1 MKQRTAIVTG
11 AAGTI
16 GQGAVVQLLRQGRR
30 VVLVDKDAGKL
41 RAAARLCAEHGDV
54 LELVADLGAESA
66 PAAVADGIAQHGWEP
81 AGILVNNAG
90 ITIKHEGMAHDVIDV
105 SLQEWEL
112 TFRINVVASMLMAKM
127 VLPAMK
133 ASGWGRI
140 VNIAS
145 RAGRYNPN
153 QAGPAYVTSK
163 AAVLGLTRS
172 IANDFSR
179 HGITCNSIAP
189 GFVVSAM
196 TGLLSAQALQAL
208 VDRTPVGRGGSQDE
222 LGSAIA
228 YLCSE
233 DAGFISGACLD
244 VNGGQ
249 SMG

>member
-1 MKQRTAIVTG
+1 MKERTAIVTG

-30 VVLVDKDAGKL
+30 VVLADREADKLG
-41 RAAARLCAEHGDV
+41 AAARQCAEYGEV
-54 LELVADLGAESA
+54 MEVVADLADESA
-66 PAAVADGIAQHGWEP
+66 PSVIAAAIAQRGWEP

-90 ITIKHEGMAHDVIDV
+90 ITIKHDGIAHGVIDV
-105 SLQEWEL
+105 SVDEWEL
-112 TFRINVVASMLMAKM
+112 MFRINVTASMLMAKM

-133 ASGWGRI
+133 ERGWGRI

-153 QAGPAYVTSK
+153 QAGPAYTASK

-172 IANDFSR
+172 IANDYSK

-196 TGLLSAQALQAL
+196 TGLLTPQLLQAL
-208 VDRTPVGRGGSQDE
+208 VDRTPVGRGGSADE

-228 YLCSE
+228 YLASE

-249 SMG
+249 TMS